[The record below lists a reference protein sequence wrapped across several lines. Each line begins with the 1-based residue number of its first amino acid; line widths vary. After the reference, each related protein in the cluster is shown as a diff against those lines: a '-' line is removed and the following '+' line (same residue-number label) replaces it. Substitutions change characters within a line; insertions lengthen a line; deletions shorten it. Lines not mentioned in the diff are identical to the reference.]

1 MTPKD
6 VGEIESLKRYL
17 DGEHEGAIW
26 AEEGSLDEVEA
37 LHFLR
42 RFGGAKQL
50 NEFLESGARVLE
62 LCPWAGLTDD
72 EAAQFQ
78 DGFRAVSERVR
89 NLYDTAER
97 IESDLRARGWE
108 FNAET
113 KTLKQATGKA
123 GRKRDLFNELV
134 REEYERYQTK
144 NKNKPGVKNKNK
156 PGVKEN
162 TQEVRDHIAKLL
174 AHIFHPSVNNPR
186 PRGPIANAINTHLNP

>member
-6 VGEIESLKRYL
+6 AGQIESLERYL
-17 DGEHEGAIW
+17 TGELDGAMW

-42 RFGGAKQL
+42 RFGGAKRL
-50 NEFLESGARVLE
+50 NEFLEVGTRVLE

-123 GRKRDLFNELV
+123 GRKRDLFNKRV
-134 REEYERYQTK
+134 REEYERHQT
-144 NKNKPGVKNKNK
+144 KNK

-162 TQEVRDHIAKLL
+162 TQEVRDHIANLL
-174 AHIFHPSVNNPR
+174 AHIFHPSVNDPR
-186 PRGPIANAINTHLNP
+186 PRGPISNAINTHLNP

>member
-6 VGEIESLKRYL
+6 AGEIESLKRYL
-17 DGEHEGAIW
+17 DGEREGAIW

-42 RFGGAKQL
+42 RFGGAKRL

-123 GRKRDLFNELV
+123 GRKRDLFNERV

-144 NKNKPGVKNKNK
+144 NENK

-162 TQEVRDHIAKLL
+162 TQEVRDHIATLL
-174 AHIFHPSVNNPR
+174 AHIFHPSVNDPR
-186 PRGPIANAINTHLNP
+186 PRGPISNAINTHLNP

>member
-6 VGEIESLKRYL
+6 AGEIESLKRYL
-17 DGEHEGAIW
+17 TGEREGAIW

-42 RFGGAKQL
+42 RFGGAKRL
-50 NEFLESGARVLE
+50 NEFLESGARVLA
-62 LCPWAGLTDD
+62 LCPWGGLTDD

-78 DGFRAVSERVR
+78 DGFRAVSERVH

-108 FNAET
+108 FNAEAE
-113 KTLKQATGKA
+113 TLQEIRDKA
-123 GRKRDLFNELV
+123 GRKRDLFNERV

-144 NKNKPGVKNKNK
+144 NKPG
-156 PGVKEN
+156 GKEN
-162 TQEVRDHIAKLL
+162 TQEVRDHIAKML
-174 AHIFHPSVNNPR
+174 ADIFHPSVNDPR

>member
-6 VGEIESLKRYL
+6 AGQIESLERYL
-17 DGEHEGAIW
+17 TGELDGAMW

-42 RFGGAKQL
+42 RFGGAKRL
-50 NEFLESGARVLE
+50 NEFLASGARVLE

-72 EAAQFQ
+72 EAAQFL
-78 DGFRAVSERVR
+78 DSVRTVLERVSD
-89 NLYDTAER
+89 LYDTAER

-134 REEYERYQTK
+134 REEYERHHTLH
-144 NKNKPGVKNKNK
+144 G
-156 PGVKEN
+156 N
-162 TQEVRDHIAKLL
+162 TQEVRDHIATLL

-186 PRGPIANAINTHLNP
+186 PRGPISNAINTHLNP

>member
-6 VGEIESLKRYL
+6 AGQIESLERYL
-17 DGEHEGAIW
+17 TGELDGAIW

-42 RFGGAKQL
+42 RFGGAKRL
-50 NEFLESGARVLE
+50 NEFLESGTRVLE
-62 LCPWAGLTDD
+62 LCPWNGLTDD

-78 DGFRAVSERVR
+78 DGFRAVSERVY
-89 NLYDTAER
+89 NLYDIAER

-123 GRKRDLFNELV
+123 GRKRDLFNKLV
-134 REEYERYQTK
+134 REEYERHHTLH
-144 NKNKPGVKNKNK
+144 G
-156 PGVKEN
+156 N

-186 PRGPIANAINTHLNP
+186 PRGPISNAINTHLNP

>member
-6 VGEIESLKRYL
+6 AGEIESLKRYL
-17 DGEHEGAIW
+17 TGEREGAIW

-42 RFGGAKQL
+42 RFGGAKRL

-123 GRKRDLFNELV
+123 GRKRDLFNKRV
-134 REEYERYQTK
+134 REEYERHHTLH
-144 NKNKPGVKNKNK
+144 G
-156 PGVKEN
+156 N
-162 TQEVRDHIAKLL
+162 TQEVRDHIATLL
-174 AHIFHPSVNNPR
+174 AHIFHPSVNDPR
-186 PRGPIANAINTHLNP
+186 PRGPISNAINTHLNP